1 MGVNTTLYKTLAFA
15 LSGIFS
21 ALAGGIHAYWVTFI
35 DPESA
40 FDIGLNVKMIIMA
53 VFGGPGTILG
63 PVVGAFSLSAV
74 SEFLS
79 SEITESRGPVLRRC
93 RCSRSCVDA
102 ARARRHAA
110 AFPQYGVALLRR
122 KYSEPPAVTTILEIS
137 HVTRR
142 FEGLVAVDDVSFML
156 QRGEILGVIGPN
168 GAGKTTL
175 ISLISGTLAP
185 SSGDILFEGR
195 SLIALPA
202 YRRARLGIGRTFQI
216 MRPFPGLSVLDNV
229 AVGALFGRGG
239 GQAQL
244 AKAREQARVQLDFV
258 GLGKNVDQRADELGG
273 PGRKRLELAKALAMQ
288 PKVLLCDE
296 VMAGLNLVEIEEVI
310 EVIRK
315 VRNEGISV
323 LVIEHVI
330 KAIRSLSDRLLVLNH
345 GVKIA
350 EGDPG
355 SVLSNQAVIEAYL
368 GKRRA

>member
-1 MGVNTTLYKTLAFA
+1 MT
-15 LSGIFS
+15 
-21 ALAGGIHAYWVTFI
+21 
-35 DPESA
+35 P
-40 FDIGLNVKMIIMA
+40 
-53 VFGGPGTILG
+53 
-63 PVVGAFSLSAV
+63 
-74 SEFLS
+74 
-79 SEITESRGPVLRRC
+79 
-93 RCSRSCVDA
+93 
-102 ARARRHAA
+102 
-110 AFPQYGVALLRR
+110 
-122 KYSEPPAVTTILEIS
+122 ILEIS

-142 FEGLVAVDDVSFML
+142 FEGLLAVDGVSFVL
-156 QRGEILGVIGPN
+156 ERGEILGVIGPN

-195 SLIALPA
+195 SLLPLPA

-288 PKVLLCDE
+288 PKILLCDE

-315 VRNEGISV
+315 VRNEGISI

-355 SVLSNQAVIEAYL
+355 SVLSNQTVIEAYL

>member
-1 MGVNTTLYKTLAFA
+1 M
-15 LSGIFS
+15 
-21 ALAGGIHAYWVTFI
+21 
-35 DPESA
+35 
-40 FDIGLNVKMIIMA
+40 
-53 VFGGPGTILG
+53 
-63 PVVGAFSLSAV
+63 
-74 SEFLS
+74 
-79 SEITESRGPVLRRC
+79 
-93 RCSRSCVDA
+93 
-102 ARARRHAA
+102 
-110 AFPQYGVALLRR
+110 
-122 KYSEPPAVTTILEIS
+122 TTILEIS

-142 FEGLVAVDDVSFML
+142 FEGLVAVDDVSFIL
-156 QRGEILGVIGPN
+156 RRGEILGVIGPN

-195 SLIALPA
+195 SLIPLAA

-315 VRNEGISV
+315 VRNEGISI

-368 GKRRA
+368 GMRRA

>member
-1 MGVNTTLYKTLAFA
+1 MTA
-15 LSGIFS
+15 
-21 ALAGGIHAYWVTFI
+21 
-35 DPESA
+35 
-40 FDIGLNVKMIIMA
+40 
-53 VFGGPGTILG
+53 
-63 PVVGAFSLSAV
+63 
-74 SEFLS
+74 
-79 SEITESRGPVLRRC
+79 
-93 RCSRSCVDA
+93 
-102 ARARRHAA
+102 
-110 AFPQYGVALLRR
+110 
-122 KYSEPPAVTTILEIS
+122 ILEIS

-142 FEGLVAVDDVSFML
+142 FEGLLAVDDISFML
-156 QRGEILGVIGPN
+156 QRGEILGLIGPN

-175 ISLISGTLAP
+175 VSLISGTLAP
-185 SSGDILFEGR
+185 NSGDILFEGR
-195 SLIALPA
+195 SLIRLPA

-239 GQAQL
+239 GQVQL

-296 VMAGLNLVEIEEVI
+296 VMAGLNQVEIEEVI

-315 VRNEGISV
+315 VRGEGISI

-355 SVLSNQAVIEAYL
+355 SVLSSSAVIEAYL